1 MFEGRI
7 GGHGVGNEWGEGP
20 TSHDKMHG
28 KKVLEGVHLMR
39 ENTYSLLSILKEL
52 QGCRHK
58 DVPQEA
64 GEQTARLAGLG
75 FSVWL
80 PSLSYLWDLLGMRI
94 G

>member
-64 GEQTARLAGLG
+64 GEQTTRLAGLG